1 MVMKRNAMRRNL
13 RQSIIKSLGR
23 YIAIVM
29 IIALGAALFVGLLMT
44 KSDMVAT
51 GQVFMDEQNMFDLRL
66 MNSYGWTREYLDE
79 ISQLDGV
86 VDAEAVEYMDL
97 IARRGAAQED
107 SVYRFLTIPETVNK
121 VALRGGRMPQ
131 TPQECLAEGF
141 HADDS
146 ILGQQVV
153 IQPTNDEDSLE
164 SVTERTLTIVG
175 YVATPLYM
183 DMNRGTTSV
192 GSGSL
197 AGFFYVPA
205 GVLDL
210 EYIPE
215 VNVTLNGDHDIYTE
229 EYNDAMEAAADALEP
244 KLQILADRR
253 LTEAREE
260 AEESYQE
267 GYEEFMDGFQE
278 YQDKKAEVDQELK
291 DAHQELLDAE
301 DEIADN
307 EKLLEDAERQIA
319 DGRITLAES
328 EVTLEE
334 SKKTLSNAKA
344 EAYQQ
349 MAQANATLFENYKTI
364 SKNMQDVD
372 DGLLQISMGMIELDS
387 GITQLESGLAQLD
400 SGIDQIEM
408 MIGILDI
415 SIEAAENALN
425 MMDQLGSIGR
435 STAFS
440 MPMLSEAGTET
451 IPQES
456 TEPTQ
461 PEETQP
467 EETQPSQDVPS
478 GEENPDADSS
488 ARDELQARLEELYA
502 QRAEYAAQLAD
513 LQSQRETYG
522 AQLDELYATRTE
534 LEAQQAEL
542 EAAKEQLEAGMD
554 AVEDGYIELA
564 ASQMQMEHQ
573 FAAAEAQIDAGAAQ
587 IQAGYAELDARSQEI
602 EEGWIA
608 LDEGRQELADG
619 WIEYEEGKAEAEKEF
634 ADAWLELMDGKEE
647 LEDAR
652 ELIDSMT
659 ENDVIILDR
668 NSNVGYNNLDSSSDI
683 VQGVSRVFPV
693 FFILIAALVCITTMT
708 RMIDEERTQIG
719 TLKALGYSNS
729 EIIGKYLFYSGSG
742 AIIGCGL
749 GVTIGSTIF
758 PMILWQAY
766 KIMLYIQP
774 GIVLTVNWWL
784 CFAVVA
790 VYTSVLLFV
799 TWYCCRK
806 ALQEEPAELIRPK
819 APDAGKKIL
828 LEYLP
833 FWHKIS
839 FLNKVTIRNI
849 FRYRQRLA
857 MMLVGIGGCTALL
870 VTGFG
875 LRDSIVNVVDY
886 QFEDVT
892 LYDMQVYFQEAV
904 TPEIAGDFYEELDED
919 IETMF
924 YHQSSVELEV
934 DNTVKEIYM
943 ISGDAQLEDFIDLHV
958 GDTKIPLP
966 GMDEVVLSVGV
977 AEMLG
982 IDVGD
987 SVIMRNSDMQEMEL
1001 SVSGIYDNH
1010 VYNYSIVAPKT
1021 IQKQWGLPPELQMAF
1036 VMVPEGMDV
1045 HGLSARLSDLKDVMN
1060 VTISEDMADMV
1071 RNMMDA
1077 LDLVVVVIVFC
1088 AGLLAVTVLYNL
1100 TNININERVREIAT
1114 IKVLGFRAGETGAYV
1129 FKENLTLTVAG
1140 SVFGLLLGKL
1150 LLMFVMTQIK
1160 IDMVWFKA
1168 MVMPPS
1174 YIWSLVLTIF
1184 AAIVVDFVFYFK
1196 LQKINMAEAL
1206 KSVE

>member
-1 MVMKRNAMRRNL
+1 MVMKRNAMRKNL

-29 IIALGAALFVGLLMT
+29 IIALGAGLFVGLLMT
-44 KSDMVAT
+44 KADMVAT

-86 VDAEAVEYMDL
+86 VDAEAVEYIDL
-97 IARRGAAQED
+97 IARVGDAEED
-107 SVYRFLTIPETVNK
+107 SVYRFLTIPGTVNRI
-121 VALRGGRMPQ
+121 ALRGGRMPESIN
-131 TPQECLAEGF
+131 ECLVDGF

-146 ILGQQVV
+146 ILGKTVV
-153 IQPTNDEDSLE
+153 IQEHNDEDSLE
-164 SVTERTLTIVG
+164 YITQRTLTIVG

-197 AGFFYVPA
+197 SSYFYVPS
-205 GVLDL
+205 GVLEL

-215 VNVTLNGDHDIYTE
+215 FNVTISGDYDIYTDK
-229 EYNDAMEAAADALEP
+229 YNDALEAAADSLEP
-244 KLQILADRR
+244 RLQILAERR
-253 LTEAREE
+253 LEEARQE

-291 DAHQELLDAE
+291 DAYQDLLAAE
-301 DEIADN
+301 KEITNN
-307 EKLLEDAERQIA
+307 EKLLANGEKQIA
-319 DGRITLAES
+319 AARVTLAES
-328 EVTLEE
+328 EVTLEQ
-334 SKKTLSNAKA
+334 SRKTFSDAKA
-344 EAYQQ
+344 DTYQQ
-349 MAQANATLFENYKTI
+349 MADANATLYENYKTI
-364 SKNMQDVD
+364 SDNMQTVD
-372 DGLLQISMGMIELDS
+372 DGLLQISTGMIELES
-387 GITQLESGLAQLD
+387 GITQLESGLSQLD
-400 SGIDQIEM
+400 SGINQIEM
-408 MIGILDI
+408 MISILDI
-415 SIEAAENALN
+415 SIDAAESALD
-425 MMDQLGSIGR
+425 MMDKIGGLGNLTASR
-435 STAFS
+435 SA
-440 MPMLSEAGTET
+440 MLSAAET
-451 IPQES
+451 V
-456 TEPTQ
+456 
-461 PEETQP
+461 PEETQEP
-467 EETQPSQDVPS
+467 SASDPTQPTEEQTPPTEEEPAPEVP
-478 GEENPDADSS
+478 EYDFS
-488 ARDELQARLEELYA
+488 AREELQAQLEELYA
-502 QRAEYAAQLAD
+502 QRAEYVTQLQE
-513 LQSQRETYG
+513 LQVQREQYG
-522 AQLDELYATRTE
+522 AQLDELYATRAE

-542 EAAKEQLEAGMD
+542 EAAREQLEAGMD
-554 AVEDGYIELA
+554 AVEEGYVQLA
-564 ASQMQMEHQ
+564 ASQMQMENQ
-573 FAAAEAQIDAGAAQ
+573 FASAEAQIDAGAAQ
-587 IQAGYAELDARSQEI
+587 IQAGYAELNAREQEI
-602 EEGWIA
+602 EEGWTA
-608 LDEGRQELADG
+608 LEEGKKELADG
-619 WIEYEEGKAEAEKEF
+619 WNEYNDGKAEAEQEF
-634 ADAWLELMDGKEE
+634 ADAWEELMEGKEE

-652 ELIDSMT
+652 EMIDSMT

-693 FFILIAALVCITTMT
+693 FFLLVASLVCITTMT

-719 TLKALGYSNS
+719 TLKALGYSNAA
-729 EIIGKYLFYSGSG
+729 IIGKYMFYSGSG

-790 VYTSVLLFV
+790 VYTAVLLFV

-875 LRDSIVNVVDY
+875 LRDSIINVVDY

-892 LYDMQVYFQEAV
+892 LYDLQVYFRGAV
-904 TPEIAGDFYEELDED
+904 TTEIAEDFLEELGPNMQS
-919 IETMF
+919 MF
-924 YHQSSVELEV
+924 YHQSSVELEA
-934 DNTVKEIYM
+934 DNKVKEIYM
-943 ISGDAQLEDFIDLHV
+943 LSGDDALADFVNLHTGDDLLS
-958 GDTKIPLP
+958 LP
-966 GMDEVVLSVGV
+966 GQDEVVLSVGV

-982 IDVGD
+982 IEVGD
-987 SVIMRNSDMQEMEL
+987 AVVMRNSDLQELEL
-1001 SVSGIYDNH
+1001 TVSGIYDNH
-1010 VYNYSIVAPKT
+1010 VYNYSIVAPET
-1021 IQKQWGLPPELQMAF
+1021 IEQQWGLPPEMQMAF
-1036 VMVPEGMDV
+1036 VMIPEGEDV
-1045 HGLSARLSDLKDVMN
+1045 HALSARLSELRDVMN
-1060 VTISEDMADMV
+1060 VTISADMADMV

-1077 LDLVVVVIVFC
+1077 LDLVVMVVVFC

-1140 SVFGLLLGKL
+1140 SVIGLLLGKL
-1150 LLMFVMTQIK
+1150 LLIFVMTQIK

-1168 MVMPPS
+1168 MVMPDS
-1174 YIWSLVLTIF
+1174 YLWAVALTML
-1184 AAIVVDFVFYFK
+1184 AAIAVDFIFYFK